1 MKKFIITI
9 CLIISTNQLLLSQN
23 RVQKLDGPRFGIT
36 YLDPGL
42 LADII
47 NDDRDINDDNPVDY
61 KQEPSL
67 MTQIGWQWETRFAEG
82 EDFVGL
88 IEWIGLVGGIEK
100 GLFLPSV
107 SALMGIRRANGFE
120 IAAGPTASFTGFGM
134 VFAVGHTIKSGDLN
148 LPINIAWVPSRK
160 NHFLGDPQGAD
171 LDKDLLQS
179 GDALTLS
186 VGFNFNRGK

>member
-36 YLDPGL
+36 YLNPGL

-67 MTQIGWQWETRFAEG
+67 MTQKME
-82 EDFVGL
+82 
-88 IEWIGLVGGIEK
+88 
-100 GLFLPSV
+100 
-107 SALMGIRRANGFE
+107 
-120 IAAGPTASFTGFGM
+120 
-134 VFAVGHTIKSGDLN
+134 
-148 LPINIAWVPSRK
+148 
-160 NHFLGDPQGAD
+160 
-171 LDKDLLQS
+171 
-179 GDALTLS
+179 
-186 VGFNFNRGK
+186 